1 MLLDTMPRSKKT
13 PQDAGPSSGKRKAP
27 SKKTSKQPVTYDDTK
42 FETEGAW
49 LLYKN
54 VLSSRNII
62 SERRVLISDF
72 ANELLGHV
80 IQRNKWEKFVAT
92 PRVAYVEIVKEFYAN
107 IHDNLDNP
115 EHPQYQQVYMRGQYI
130 PFSPLAI
137 LRYYELDN
145 TETDILQAPNTNLQ
159 EVVTSICQGIDHWP
173 DGSSTLNY
181 NWLLPQV
188 RTLDKMVSAN
198 ILPTTHTSTVNM
210 ERARLL
216 HWLQTKTLNI
226 GNYIFANV
234 LHIPNNRRCLAFP
247 SLITGLCEMYGIDLS
262 HEITRVKR
270 TMQIDRIGIRSS
282 EVHMTRNSERS
293 SQGPVGGQSNVHGQ
307 PEPAQDDPM
316 AEDLYQSGTEPTL
329 APNSNELH
337 QWRTANAEIKAHIR
351 EIREAQV
358 QEAESRRRDHDALS
372 AQMTQLLGYFSLYP
386 PPPPQ

>member
-1 MLLDTMPRSKKT
+1 MPRTKKPT
-13 PQDAGPSSGKRKAP
+13 QDAGPSSGKRKAP

-49 LLYKN
+49 LVYKN

-72 ANELLGHV
+72 ANELLGDV
-80 IQRNKWEKFVAT
+80 IQRNKWETFVAT

-115 EHPQYQQVYMRGQYI
+115 DHPQYQQVYMRGQYI

-181 NWLLPQV
+181 NCLLPQV

-234 LHIPNNRRCLAFP
+234 LHIRNNRRCLAFP

-262 HEITRVKR
+262 HEIT
-270 TMQIDRIGIRSS
+270 
-282 EVHMTRNSERS
+282 
-293 SQGPVGGQSNVHGQ
+293 
-307 PEPAQDDPM
+307 
-316 AEDLYQSGTEPTL
+316 
-329 APNSNELH
+329 
-337 QWRTANAEIKAHIR
+337 
-351 EIREAQV
+351 
-358 QEAESRRRDHDALS
+358 
-372 AQMTQLLGYFSLYP
+372 
-386 PPPPQ
+386 

>member
-1 MLLDTMPRSKKT
+1 MPRSKKPT
-13 PQDAGPSSGKRKAP
+13 QDAGPSSGKRKAP

-49 LLYKN
+49 LVYKN
-54 VLSSRNII
+54 VTSARNII
-62 SERRVLISDF
+62 PERRVLISDF

-80 IQRNKWEKFVAT
+80 IERNKWETFVAT

-137 LRYYELDN
+137 LRYYGLDN

-181 NWLLPQV
+181 KCLLPEV

-198 ILPTTHTSTVNM
+198 ILPTTHTSTVTM

-226 GNYIFANV
+226 GNYIFSNV
-234 LHIPNNRRCLAFP
+234 WHIRNNRRCLAFP

-262 HEITRVKR
+262 HEITPSEAYNA
-270 TMQIDRIGIRSS
+270 DR
-282 EVHMTRNSERS
+282 
-293 SQGPVGGQSNVHGQ
+293 
-307 PEPAQDDPM
+307 
-316 AEDLYQSGTEPTL
+316 
-329 APNSNELH
+329 PN
-337 QWRTANAEIKAHIR
+337 WDT
-351 EIREAQV
+351 
-358 QEAESRRRDHDALS
+358 
-372 AQMTQLLGYFSLYP
+372 
-386 PPPPQ
+386 

>member
-13 PQDAGPSSGKRKAP
+13 TRDAGPSLGKRKAQ

-42 FETEGAW
+42 FETGGAW
-49 LLYKN
+49 LVYKN
-54 VLSSRNII
+54 VTSSRNII

-80 IQRNKWEKFVAT
+80 IQRNKWETFVAT

-145 TETDILQAPNTNLQ
+145 TETDILPAPNTNLQ
-159 EVVTSICQGIDHWP
+159 EVVTSISQGIDHWP

-181 NWLLPQV
+181 NCLLPQV

-210 ERARLL
+210 EQARLL

-226 GNYIFANV
+226 
-234 LHIPNNRRCLAFP
+234 
-247 SLITGLCEMYGIDLS
+247 GLCEMYGIDLS

-282 EVHMTRNSERS
+282 ELHMTRNSERRT
-293 SQGPVGGQSNVHGQ
+293 QGPVGGQSNVPSQ
-307 PEPAQDDPM
+307 PEPAHDDPM
-316 AEDLYQSGTEPTL
+316 VEDLYQSVTEPTL
-329 APNSNELH
+329 ASISHELH
-337 QWRTANAEIKAHIR
+337 QWRT
-351 EIREAQV
+351 
-358 QEAESRRRDHDALS
+358 
-372 AQMTQLLGYFSLYP
+372 
-386 PPPPQ
+386 

>member
-1 MLLDTMPRSKKT
+1 MFVVVSNVARYNAENKETNARCGTEL
-13 PQDAGPSSGKRKAP
+13 GKEKG
-27 SKKTSKQPVTYDDTK
+27 SIKKTSKQPVTYDDTK

-49 LLYKN
+49 LVYKN
-54 VLSSRNII
+54 VTSSRNII
-62 SERRVLISDF
+62 PERRVLISDF

-80 IQRNKWEKFVAT
+80 IQRNKWETFVAT

-137 LRYYELDN
+137 LWYYELDN

-181 NWLLPQV
+181 NCLLPQV

-216 HWLQTKTLNI
+216 HWLQTKPLNI

-234 LHIPNNRRCLAFP
+234 LHIRNNRRCLAFP
-247 SLITGLCEMYGIDLS
+247 SLITGLCEI
-262 HEITRVKR
+262 
-270 TMQIDRIGIRSS
+270 
-282 EVHMTRNSERS
+282 
-293 SQGPVGGQSNVHGQ
+293 SQGPIGGQSNVPGQ
-307 PEPAQDDPM
+307 PEPARDDPM
-316 AEDLYQSGTEPTL
+316 AEDLYQSVTEPTL
-329 APNSNELH
+329 ASISHKLH
-337 QWRTANAEIKAHIR
+337 QWRTSNVEIKAHIR

-358 QEAESRRRDHDALS
+358 QEVESRRREHDALS
-372 AQMTQLLGYFSLYP
+372 TQMTQLLGYFSLYL